1 MPQSKLDNLERTKVP
16 TLSVRGSD
24 PVSGAQ
30 SSIAERP
37 AIGAPESVS
46 SLSTLKALI
55 SSYRALLADVRRSNQ
70 LIEND
75 NTRIE
80 RELAVRRE
88 DIPVGMPRD
97 GDASI
102 SDCHAKAKLVW
113 IESYLQETLAQT
125 LWALNGRAMQLEE
138 LASSAD
144 QQHQIHRLLEMTHD
158 AYDQLR
164 ALMARLQADTFD

>member
-1 MPQSKLDNLERTKVP
+1 MPQRKLDNLERTTVP
-16 TLSVRGSD
+16 TLSVRGLD
-24 PVSGAQ
+24 PMSGAQ
-30 SSIAERP
+30 SSTAGRP
-37 AIGAPESVS
+37 AIVAPESVS

-55 SSYRALLADVRRSNQ
+55 SSHRTLLADVRRSNQ

-80 RELAVRRE
+80 RELAIRRE
-88 DIPVGMPRD
+88 GIPLGMPRD

-102 SDCHAKAKLVW
+102 GDRNAKAKLVW
-113 IESYLQETLAQT
+113 IESYLHETLAQT

-144 QQHQIHRLLEMTHD
+144 QQHQTHRLLEMTHA

-164 ALMARLQADTFD
+164 ALMAQLQADTFD